1 MEKFNPA
8 WNPWVGGGVPYC
20 FGRQPNA
27 AAVNLVGLSEAF
39 VQMVEHAAKA
49 ERREA
54 ADIQEAI
61 TKVRFGVRDTFVDS
75 FDAAH
80 DDACRR
86 KLGFKSWDEEAQAIW
101 DELFTLMSSK
111 CGDSQ
116 DSGIDF
122 TNFFR
127 ALTDHEPPRA
137 ATTDGEDG
145 KDATMADA
153 DDDADAD
160 GGAVLGEAAV
170 AKAALRAVL
179 SEAALEEVG
188 GWPEAHRSAWLEWA
202 NTYWARVR
210 AEDDAEG
217 RKASMRNA
225 NPKYILRNW
234 MAMEA
239 YDAAARGD
247 YAIVQ
252 ELYGVLSKP
261 YDDQGAEV
269 AARWATTTPQW
280 ARGRA
285 GLAFLS

>member
-1 MEKFNPA
+1 MCPLLIACRVRSCAVQALAGFTLDYGPFGFMEKFNPA

-122 TNFFR
+122 TNFLPVAGQR
-127 ALTDHEPPRA
+127 RELGA
-137 ATTDGEDG
+137 AIYH
-145 KDATMADA
+145 
-153 DDDADAD
+153 
-160 GGAVLGEAAV
+160 
-170 AKAALRAVL
+170 
-179 SEAALEEVG
+179 
-188 GWPEAHRSAWLEWA
+188 PFQQHRC
-202 NTYWARVR
+202 
-210 AEDDAEG
+210 
-217 RKASMRNA
+217 
-225 NPKYILRNW
+225 
-234 MAMEA
+234 
-239 YDAAARGD
+239 
-247 YAIVQ
+247 Q
-252 ELYGVLSKP
+252 
-261 YDDQGAEV
+261 QGQQDI
-269 AARWATTTPQW
+269 R
-280 ARGRA
+280 
-285 GLAFLS
+285 